1 MTDDEAQAHEDA
13 GTAAREGAAELLERV
28 ADRIGLHA
36 GAQAVFGEPVERD
49 GVTVI
54 PVAQMIIGA
63 GAGAGGGSSADE
75 KAGAGA
81 GGGALTRPLGYIE
94 VGDRGAVFQRIR
106 QPWENAG
113 LIVSIAFALLLL
125 AKAVRTLVRG

>member
-13 GTAAREGAAELLERV
+13 ETAAREGAAELLERV

-63 GAGAGGGSSADE
+63 GAGAGSSADE
-75 KAGAGA
+75 EAGAGA

>member
-63 GAGAGGGSSADE
+63 GAGAGSSADE
-75 KAGAGA
+75 EAGAGA

-94 VGDRGAVFQRIR
+94 VGDRGAAFQRIR

>member
-1 MTDDEAQAHEDA
+1 MTDDEALAHQDA
-13 GTAAREGAAELLERV
+13 EAAAREGAAELLERV

-63 GAGAGGGSSADE
+63 GAGAGSSADE
-75 KAGAGA
+75 EAGAGA
-81 GGGALTRPLGYIE
+81 GGGAFTRPLGYIE

-106 QPWENAG
+106 QPWENAS

-125 AKAVRTLVRG
+125 AKAVRTLIRG

>member
-63 GAGAGGGSSADE
+63 GAGAGSSADE
-75 KAGAGA
+75 EAGAGA

>member
-13 GTAAREGAAELLERV
+13 ETAAREGAAELLERV

-63 GAGAGGGSSADE
+63 GAGAGSSADE
-75 KAGAGA
+75 EAGAGA

-125 AKAVRTLVRG
+125 AKAVRTLIRG